1 MGMTRDEVSLIYDQ
15 GREAVIDFV
24 MQLANR
30 VSALE
35 AQLAKNS
42 HNSNKPPSSDGLQ
55 AKPHPK
61 SLRGSSGKRPGGQP
75 GHPGSTLRKAEKVD
89 EFVDH
94 CPSHCAQCGQSLEQ
108 GQSIIH
114 EQRQVHDL
122 PPIRLVVTE
131 HTAHAKTCPACGHTT
146 TAHFPPDID
155 APVQYGPRI
164 KALGIY
170 LTSYQLLP
178 LDRCHQMLNDL
189 TGASFGEATLNSNQ
203 EVCSQRLV
211 AIEAQIK
218 TAIIEAPQAH
228 FDETGIRVNGRLDW
242 LHVASNDN
250 LTYFAVHEKRGKIAT
265 ESMGILPQ
273 FHGTAIHDDL
283 ATYLNYKN
291 CSHALCN
298 AHHLR
303 ELTFIAEE
311 EGYIWA
317 QRLKEHLLEGKK
329 QAEHAKKEGRTS
341 LPEQYLSQFTRQYD
355 EIVERGLTAHPLLSP
370 ERKRGRPRKA
380 SSPPVIPRKRGRPRK
395 HPLAP
400 APAQTGPIKQSQGR
414 QLAERLQKYSK
425 ETLRYMHDLTIP
437 FDNNLA
443 ERDLRM
449 MKVKQKI
456 SGCFRTFKGAQNFCR
471 IRGYVSTMS
480 KQGRNAL
487 DVLAALVRNQAIEPA
502 FQT

>member
-1 MGMTRDEVSLIYDQ
+1 MAMTRDDIGLIYDQ

-30 VSALE
+30 VSDLE
-35 AQLAKNS
+35 ARLAKNS
-42 HNSNKPPSSDGLQ
+42 HNSSKPPSSDGLQ
-55 AKPHPK
+55 AKPRPK
-61 SLRGSSGKRPGGQP
+61 SLRGSSGKRSGGQP
-75 GHPGSTLRKAEKVD
+75 GHPGSTLCKAEKAD

-94 CPSHCAQCGQSLEQ
+94 YPSLCTQCGHSLEHVQ
-108 GQSIIH
+108 GIIH

-122 PPIRLVVTE
+122 PPIRLLVTE
-131 HTAHAKTCPACGHTT
+131 HTAYAKLCPACGHTT
-146 TAHFPPDID
+146 SAHFPPDVD
-155 APVQYGPRI
+155 APVQYGPVI
-164 KALGIY
+164 KGLGVY
-170 LTSYQLLP
+170 LTCYQLLP

-189 TGASFGEATLNSNQ
+189 AGASFGEGTLSNIQ
-203 EVCSQRLV
+203 EVCSQQLIP
-211 AIEAQIK
+211 IEAQIK
-218 TAIIEAPQAH
+218 KAIIQAPQAH
-228 FDETGIRVNGRLDW
+228 FDETGMRVNGRLDW
-242 LHVASNDN
+242 LHVASNDD
-250 LTYFAVHEKRGKIAT
+250 LTYFAIHEKRGKIAT
-265 ESMGILPQ
+265 EAIGILSQ
-273 FHGTAIHDDL
+273 FHGVAIHDDL
-283 ATYLNYKN
+283 ATYFNYNN

-317 QRLKEHLLEGKK
+317 QRLKEHLLDGKK
-329 QAEHAKKEGRTS
+329 QAEHAKKEGLTT

-355 EIVERGLTAHPLLSP
+355 EIVKRGLAAHPLLP
-370 ERKRGRPRKA
+370 RERKRGRPRKA

-395 HPLAP
+395 HPLASE
-400 APAQTGPIKQSQGR
+400 PAQTGPVKQSQGR

-456 SGCFRTFKGAQNFCR
+456 SGCFRTFKGAQTFCR

-487 DVLAALVRNQAIEPA
+487 DVLAALIRKQAIKPT